1 MANKNVFKT
10 DFTKISNFSDPET
23 LFHALQG
30 RASEIKHLWSQQADL
45 IRSYHKDYSNES
57 DVALELP
64 TGSGKTLVGLL
75 IAEWRRRSLGSRVAY
90 LCPTRQLANQ
100 VGAQAS
106 DYGIN
111 AHVLV
116 GPQIDYPY
124 QEFSDYN
131 TASAIAVTTYSAV
144 FNNSPRIND
153 AQTLILDDAH
163 AGENF
168 IASMWSVEISRT
180 ENTEIYQE
188 LVLLLKV
195 ELETGFYSDISDVS
209 DWDPEKAKLI
219 DLIAATSIRKHINA
233 IRDLLDEKLEEKT
246 SCWYA
251 WSNVKYHLTAC
262 NFFISYDSI
271 LIRPIIPPT
280 RVHNPFSQAKQRI
293 YMSATLGTG
302 GELERITGV
311 KSIKCLSLPQGWD
324 QRSSGRRLFLI
335 PEVSISNDEAAAVA
349 VDAVKDLERGL
360 ILVPTQHNAEGK
372 TLVNKIGELDTTILR
387 ANDIEHSI
395 ESFTNRENVVLLLS
409 RYDGLDLRDEA
420 CRLLIF
426 AGLPGGTNLQEKF
439 MWSRIGASSLLR
451 NRIIT
456 RFVQGV
462 GRCTRSDNDYAVV
475 ISYGRQLTDFLLK
488 LENRSIL
495 NPELQA
501 ELEFGIENS
510 KSKSI
515 KDFKE
520 LRDSFLSRGKDWKE
534 AEQAILALRNKFDRQ
549 SDSASQLLRSVV
561 ADENAYIY
569 AIWGSNYEEA
579 LGHARKVADALE
591 GNETKSY
598 RAWWYYLS
606 AEAAMLLFETTREE
620 SYRNTTSDL
629 LNRASK
635 CCISVSWFARLA
647 RSVGSINVQAGV
659 DEISALAAE
668 KIRDKIIEWGTV
680 GKQFE
685 QKLSGIDNAL
695 RSTGHKAFHQ
705 GLKGLGEILGFHSE
719 LPDGDAEPDCLWSIK
734 NLIYV
739 VHEAKTEHT
748 SKDAIG
754 ANDIRQ
760 AQSHENWVRSNRRC
774 NDESQIYC
782 LIESPRATIKPEAI
796 PHATSLCHTTP
807 VQLKRIFDEI
817 ATILRRV
824 RSKWIGLSD
833 ERVLEEL
840 LQELTA
846 SGLTPYKLLKRL
858 TRHPVKNMDVQ

>member
-1 MANKNVFKT
+1 MTANKNIFKT
-10 DFTKISNFSDPET
+10 NFTKISNFSDPET

-45 IRSYHKDYSNES
+45 IRSYHKDYSNDS

-75 IAEWRRRSLGSRVAY
+75 IAEWRRLSLGSRVAY

-116 GPQIDYPY
+116 GPQIDYPH
-124 QEFSDYN
+124 QEFSDYS

-168 IASMWSVEISRT
+168 ISSMWSVEISRAD
-180 ENTEIYQE
+180 NPEIYHDF
-188 LVLLLKV
+188 VLLLRE
-195 ELETGFYSDISDVS
+195 ELEAGFYSDISDDS
-209 DWDPEKAKLI
+209 DWSTEKAKLI
-219 DLIAATSIRKHINA
+219 DLMAGTSIRKYVNA
-233 IRDLLDEKLEEKT
+233 IRELLDEKLEEKT
-246 SCWYA
+246 PPWYA
-251 WSNVKYHLTAC
+251 WSNIKNHLPAC

-280 RVHNPFSQAKQRI
+280 RIHSPFSQAKQRI
-293 YMSATLGTG
+293 YMSATLGIG
-302 GELERITGV
+302 GELERIIGV

-335 PEVSISNDEAAAVA
+335 PEVSISNDEAAEVA
-349 VDAVKDLERGL
+349 VDAVKDCDRGL
-360 ILVPTQHNAEGK
+360 ILVPTQHHTEGK
-372 TLVNKIGELDTTILR
+372 ILVNKIEELDITILG
-387 ANDIEHSI
+387 ASDIEHSI
-395 ESFTNRENVVLLLS
+395 ESFINRKNIVLLLS

-439 MWSRIGASSLLR
+439 MWSRIGATSLLR

-488 LENRSIL
+488 LENRYTL

-501 ELEFGIENS
+501 ELEFGIDNS
-510 KSKSI
+510 KGKST

-520 LRDSFLSRGKDWKE
+520 LRDAFLSRGEDWKE
-534 AEQAILALRNKFDRQ
+534 AEQAILAHRDKFVRQ
-549 SDSASQLLRSVV
+549 SNSVSQLLRSVV

-579 LGHARKVADALE
+579 LRYARKVADALE

-606 AEAAMLLFETTREE
+606 AEAAMLLFETTGEE
-620 SYRNTTSDL
+620 SYRKSYADFWCM
-629 LNRASK
+629 S
-635 CCISVSWFARLA
+635 
-647 RSVGSINVQAGV
+647 
-659 DEISALAAE
+659 
-668 KIRDKIIEWGTV
+668 
-680 GKQFE
+680 
-685 QKLSGIDNAL
+685 
-695 RSTGHKAFHQ
+695 
-705 GLKGLGEILGFHSE
+705 
-719 LPDGDAEPDCLWSIK
+719 
-734 NLIYV
+734 
-739 VHEAKTEHT
+739 
-748 SKDAIG
+748 
-754 ANDIRQ
+754 
-760 AQSHENWVRSNRRC
+760 
-774 NDESQIYC
+774 
-782 LIESPRATIKPEAI
+782 
-796 PHATSLCHTTP
+796 
-807 VQLKRIFDEI
+807 
-817 ATILRRV
+817 
-824 RSKWIGLSD
+824 
-833 ERVLEEL
+833 
-840 LQELTA
+840 
-846 SGLTPYKLLKRL
+846 
-858 TRHPVKNMDVQ
+858 